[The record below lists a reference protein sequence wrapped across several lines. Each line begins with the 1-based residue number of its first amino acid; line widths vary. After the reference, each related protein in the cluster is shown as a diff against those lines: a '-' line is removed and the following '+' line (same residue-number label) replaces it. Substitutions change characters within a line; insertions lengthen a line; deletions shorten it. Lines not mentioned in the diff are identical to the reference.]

1 MMSQA
6 IESVGEFKTVF
17 LKKAGCGL
25 TSGCSRHAPLAALA
39 PRAAEPRAVSPL
51 WRSMM
56 SNRKGV
62 SRQRTEYDK
71 TSTAQ
76 KYSFISTIV
85 AASIGLIGALLAA
98 YIGYVGIR
106 VQVERPL
113 QATQT
118 AEAALASIQINAF
131 YSPGEDTMTAD
142 VEGNE
147 YRIIPSGC
155 ITLKSQIG
163 SFRIERQQPTET
175 FTLDLVT
182 DKTIVIS
189 SLDIKMISFSPP
201 PPQHAIRN
209 VRFLFGLGGGGYAPI
224 VTFSPVNIDSKST
237 VLRIRGTGG
246 AYRLDPGDAVSFA
259 IPITFKEQGLYSFQI
274 ILTGQSPLGKST
286 NFFSPVINYGW
297 VEVGEFSGI
306 TLEPS
311 DFNFNIVSC
320 Q

>member
-1 MMSQA
+1 
-6 IESVGEFKTVF
+6 
-17 LKKAGCGL
+17 
-25 TSGCSRHAPLAALA
+25 
-39 PRAAEPRAVSPL
+39 
-51 WRSMM
+51 M

-71 TSTAQ
+71 TSPAQ
-76 KYSFISTIV
+76 KYSFIATIV

-98 YIGYVGIR
+98 YIGYVGTR
-106 VQVERPL
+106 MQVERPL
-113 QATQT
+113 QTTQT
-118 AEAALASIQINAF
+118 AEAALASIEINAF
-131 YSPGEDTMTAD
+131 YSREEELIAD

-163 SFRIERQQPTET
+163 SFRVERQQPTET

-182 DKTIVIS
+182 DRTIVIS
-189 SLDIKMISFSPP
+189 SLDLKMLSFSPP
-201 PPQHAIRN
+201 PPQQAIRN
-209 VRFLFGLGGGGYAPI
+209 VTFWFGLGSGGYAPI
-224 VTFSPVNIDSKST
+224 VTFSPVNVDSKST

-297 VEVGEFSGI
+297 VEVGDFSGI

-311 DFNFNIVSC
+311 EFNFNIVSC

>member
-1 MMSQA
+1 
-6 IESVGEFKTVF
+6 
-17 LKKAGCGL
+17 
-25 TSGCSRHAPLAALA
+25 
-39 PRAAEPRAVSPL
+39 
-51 WRSMM
+51 M

>member
-1 MMSQA
+1 
-6 IESVGEFKTVF
+6 
-17 LKKAGCGL
+17 
-25 TSGCSRHAPLAALA
+25 
-39 PRAAEPRAVSPL
+39 
-51 WRSMM
+51 MM

-131 YSPGEDTMTAD
+131 YSLETDTMIAD

-155 ITLKSQIG
+155 IMLKSQTG

-201 PPQHAIRN
+201 PPQHAIKN
-209 VRFLFGLGGGGYAPI
+209 VRFLIKLGHGYAPI
-224 VTFSPVNIDSKST
+224 VTFPPVNIDSKST
-237 VLRIRGTGG
+237 VVRIRGTGG

-274 ILTGQSPLGKST
+274 ILTGQSPLGKSI

-297 VEVGEFSGI
+297 VEVSEFSGI

-311 DFNFNIVSC
+311 GFNFNIVSC